1 VTVAVRDETIIKITA
16 IVCLTVICS
25 LALLRGIDSVLVGS
39 VSAVIGGIAGYSFA
53 KFKKEEE

>member
-1 VTVAVRDETIIKITA
+1 VRDETIIKITA
-16 IVCLTVICS
+16 IVCLTIICS

-53 KFKKEEE
+53 KFKEKEE